1 MAAAAEPGPVE
12 AAIGAA
18 LQAAFEPAHLEVINE
33 SAAHN
38 VAPGSE
44 TVRALIAA
52 RAAPARAA
60 PARAAPP
67 PAHPPRRAPAAQHFK
82 VIVVAA
88 AFEAA
93 ALLERHRSVN
103 AALAEQLAGPVH
115 ALSIVAKTP
124 EQWAK
129 TSGVTPSP
137 ACLGG
142 SKR

>member
-1 MAAAAEPGPVE
+1 MCTG
-12 AAIGAA
+12 
-18 LQAAFEPAHLEVINE
+18 PAHS
-33 SAAHN
+33 SAQ
-38 VAPGSE
+38 G
-44 TVRALIAA
+44 
-52 RAAPARAA
+52 
-60 PARAAPP
+60 
-67 PAHPPRRAPAAQHFK
+67 HFK

-129 TSGVTPSP
+129 SSGVTPSP
-137 ACLGG
+137 PCLAG